1 MNATPP
7 VSRAPISIDPAPGGG
22 SPADSARSG
31 VNGQDFAAALGDA
44 GPKPADTSPM
54 PARKA
59 APAKARDRG
68 SVGQPLPV
76 PGNLAPPPTAPAALA
91 SSLAASAAPSTL
103 TGPGPGAANAPAGF
117 ARALGPLTVTSRETP
132 TPVLAA
138 PLAKGT
144 PVGQPLP
151 VLRDFAPPPAG
162 SAAGEAAAA
171 ALAKGIPVGNAAA
184 GAPLTA
190 TAQEIPAPGLAALH
204 AKGTE
209 DGSDGQPLPVPG
221 NLALPPRTAPTAVG
235 SLPAASAAAAAAAP
249 AGLARALGP
258 GLAAPHAKGTED
270 GGERQAA
277 TRSGANTPEGTAT
290 SSNDGA
296 TANDDATAEPA
307 DATALAAAASG
318 ALAVSKADSKGAADS
333 PSAPS
338 NDSATPVGGMAQ
350 DGNGSGAP
358 PVPAIAIASAAA
370 AAAGTGTAK
379 AQGPA
384 ALAGAGTDDKRVQA
398 GPGGSVP
405 ADATGNTIAGAAQL
419 SAPAPTT
426 TEASPT
432 PTLKVGAGVETPAFG
447 QGLADRVS
455 WMVDNNLNG
464 AKLQVNPPQLGP
476 IEVRVVVQ
484 GDQAQVWLTSHSAVT
499 RDALEASSSKLKE
512 MLGGQGF
519 SQVSVDISQRSFQE
533 RSPQAQTY
541 DWTPSADR
549 GESTAPSSM
558 AATPRLSSGALDAYA

>member
-1 MNATPP
+1 MNATPS
-7 VSRAPISIDPAPGGG
+7 VSRAPISIDPAPAGG

-31 VNGQDFAAALGDA
+31 VDGQDFAAALGDA
-44 GPKPADTSPM
+44 GPKPADTIPM

-91 SSLAASAAPSTL
+91 SSSAASAAPGTL
-103 TGPGPGAANAPAGF
+103 TGPDPGAARAAAGF
-117 ARALGPLTVTSRETP
+117 ARALGPLTVTARETA

-138 PLAKGT
+138 PHAKGT

-151 VLRDFAPPPAG
+151 VLRDFAPPAAG
-162 SAAGEAAAA
+162 SAASEAAAA
-171 ALAKGIPVGNAAA
+171 ALAKGIPAGNAAA

-190 TAQEIPAPGLAALH
+190 TAGEIPAPGLAALH

-209 DGSDGQPLPVPG
+209 DDGSVGQPLPVPG
-221 NLALPPRTAPTAVG
+221 DFALPPRTAPTAVG
-235 SLPAASAAAAAAAP
+235 SSPAASAAAAAAA
-249 AGLARALGP
+249 P

-296 TANDDATAEPA
+296 TANDDATAEPS

-318 ALAVSKADSKGAADS
+318 ALGVSKGDSAGAADS

-358 PVPAIAIASAAA
+358 PVPAIAIAPAAA

-379 AQGPA
+379 VQGLA
-384 ALAGAGTDDKRVQA
+384 ALAAGGTDDKRLQA
-398 GPGGSVP
+398 GLGGSVP
-405 ADATGNTIAGAAQL
+405 ADASGNTIAGAAQL
-419 SAPAPTT
+419 SAPASTT

-519 SQVSVDISQRSFQE
+519 SQVSVDISHRSFQE

-549 GESTAPSSM
+549 GESTAPSFT